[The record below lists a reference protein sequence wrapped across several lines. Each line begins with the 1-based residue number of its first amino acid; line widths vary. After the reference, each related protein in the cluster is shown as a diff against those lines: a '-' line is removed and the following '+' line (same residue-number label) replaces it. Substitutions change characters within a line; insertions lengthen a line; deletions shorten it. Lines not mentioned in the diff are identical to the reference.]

1 MSNDNKIIKPY
12 IKQFYKKNKLN
23 FTFALIEVIAVAA
36 IMIGISWI
44 LQQVTDLVAGSNNTF
59 TLLQIVI
66 ISSGA
71 LLAFLIVYLIA
82 YKFKPLF
89 ITKGISQY
97 KEYVFESITPQF
109 ISLISSG
116 DNVLTVAWVPT
127 GINIGVSHTP

>member
-1 MSNDNKIIKPY
+1 
-12 IKQFYKKNKLN
+12 
-23 FTFALIEVIAVAA
+23 
-36 IMIGISWI
+36 MIGISWI

-89 ITKGISQY
+89 ITKESFLQY
-97 KEYVFESITPQF
+97 
-109 ISLISSG
+109 
-116 DNVLTVAWVPT
+116 
-127 GINIGVSHTP
+127 